1 VPVPPQSTPD
11 DPVSSDVEATG
22 NARDCGDFQDAC
34 RSGYTF
40 FRRVTTARSTA
51 DQTDATREWVYV
63 VFDASKPNTI
73 VSTGTTYGS
82 LSSGTGSQSGAYFVR
97 LDGATGATTT
107 PVLIDAQVNG
117 HQVFPD
123 ITADRGLLYT
133 VWWDSRNDPVYSP
146 ARPIGNDA
154 QGQTYPSLQPWTAR
168 SLDRGATWITSA
180 SPLSPVMSNPNFE
193 QFDNRSVPFA
203 GDYLWI
209 TSVGDRVFATWTDW
223 RNTVPG
229 PDPRE
234 PNSIDR
240 ADVKQCRVFS
250 TATQTWSGDTC
261 PRAGGLDQ
269 DIYGSVVH

>member
-1 VPVPPQSTPD
+1 M
-11 DPVSSDVEATG
+11 
-22 NARDCGDFQDAC
+22 
-34 RSGYTF
+34 
-40 FRRVTTARSTA
+40 
-51 DQTDATREWVYV
+51 
-63 VFDASKPNTI
+63 FDASKPDTV

-82 LSSGTGSQSGAYFVR
+82 IESGTGSQSGAYFVR
-97 LDGATGATTT
+97 LDGATGATTA

-154 QGQTYPSLQPWTAR
+154 NRQVHASLQPWTAR
-168 SLDRGATWITSA
+168 SLDRGATWIPSA
-180 SPLSPVMSNPNFE
+180 GPLSPVMSNPNFE
-193 QFDNRSVPFA
+193 QFDNRAVPFA

-209 TSVGDRVFATWTDW
+209 TSVGDKVFATWTDW
-223 RNTVPG
+223 RNTISG
-229 PDPRE
+229 TDPRE
-234 PNSIDR
+234 PDSIDH
-240 ADVKQCRVFS
+240 ADVMQCRTFDR
-250 TATQTWSGDTC
+250 ATQTWGGDTC